1 MTSMNSHLFSPL
13 QLRGLTQSNRIVIGP
28 MSQYSAVHGSANDW
42 HMQHIGHLALS
53 GAGLFMIEATAV
65 APEGRVSH
73 GCLGLYSDEN
83 EAALKRV
90 LDFCR
95 GFSSMPFGIQLAH
108 SGRKGSG
115 HAPWEGRGTL
125 QAGERPWP
133 LVAPSPIPLTKDW
146 AVPAELDRDGMAR
159 IKQAFVDSTL
169 RSDRLG
175 IELME
180 IHAAHGYLLHQFLS
194 PLSNVRTDGYGGS
207 LGNRMRFPLEVVEAV
222 RAAWPT
228 NKPLGVRISATDW
241 VEGGFSPEEAVSVS
255 AELKQIGCDYICVST
270 GGLDP
275 DARVPVAAGYQLSF
289 ARQIREEADIP
300 TRAAGLVVDAA
311 QAEEIVASG
320 TSDAVV
326 LARAFLDNP
335 RWVWHAAETLGV
347 QVPYPKQYERA
358 HTSKWP
364 GARLIRGS

>member
-1 MTSMNSHLFSPL
+1 MNSNLFSPL

-28 MSQYSAVHGSANDW
+28 MSQYSAVNGSATDW
-42 HMQHIGHLALS
+42 HMQHIGHLSLS
-53 GAGLFMIEATAV
+53 GAGLFMIEATSV

-73 GCLGLYSDEN
+73 GCLGLYSNEN

-90 LDFCR
+90 VEFCR

-125 QAGERPWP
+125 QADESPWQ
-133 LVAPSPIPLTKDW
+133 VVGPSQIPLTKDW
-146 AVPAELDRDGMAR
+146 AVPVELDREGMER
-159 IKQAFVDSTL
+159 IKRTFVDAAL
-169 RSDRLG
+169 RSDRIG
-175 IELME
+175 IELVE
-180 IHAAHGYLLHQFLS
+180 LHAAHGYLLHQFLS

-207 LGNRMRFPLEVVEAV
+207 LERRMRFPLEVVEAV
-222 RAAWPT
+222 RAAWPAD
-228 NKPLGVRISATDW
+228 KPLGVRISATDW
-241 VEGGFSPEEAVSVS
+241 VDGGFSPEEAVVFS

-275 DARVPVAAGYQLSF
+275 MARIPVEPGYQLSF
-289 ARQIREEADIP
+289 ASQIKREVDIP
-300 TRAAGLVVDAA
+300 TRAAGLVISAA

-335 RWVWHAAETLGV
+335 RWVWHAAEALGV
-347 QVPYPKQYERA
+347 TLAYPKQYERA

-364 GARLIRGS
+364 GARLIRGN